1 MARDATATRE
11 LLIVAGERLM
21 ATHGP
26 LQVSL
31 KQIQDAAGQRN
42 ASALHYHFGG
52 REGLLQAILARHNAT
67 IESARAGLLDRLEA
81 GSPLSSIVEAVVLPM
96 AAELSTEEGR
106 YFLRIV
112 AQLSDLFE
120 LWDTDGDNVPA
131 QAQRAFRMIAARL
144 AGLSPDMCRLRVA
157 TFLALVTGALAQ
169 RAVVR
174 TKHELPR
181 VSDDDF
187 VVNLIAMSVGALM
200 GGLPSE

>member
-11 LLIVAGERLM
+11 VLLTEGHRLM

-26 LQVSL
+26 MQVSL

-52 REGLLQAILARHNAT
+52 REGLLAAILERHNAT
-67 IESARAGLLDRLEA
+67 IERTRGIRLDALAEQP
-81 GSPLSSIVEAVVLPM
+81 SLVELVEAVVLPM
-96 AAELSTEEGR
+96 VDRLATEDGR

-131 QAQRAFRMIAARL
+131 QAQRAFRMIAAQLDWLTPEVR
-144 AGLSPDMCRLRVA
+144 RLRVA
-157 TFLALVTGALAQ
+157 MFLALVTGALAQ

-174 TKHELPR
+174 ARTEHPR
-181 VSDDDF
+181 VNDDDF
-187 VVNLIAMSVGALM
+187 VANLVAMSVGALV
-200 GGLPSE
+200 GRR

>member
-1 MARDATATRE
+1 MARDASATRE

-31 KQIQDAAGQRN
+31 KEIQDAAGQRN

-52 REGLLQAILARHNAT
+52 RQGLLQAILARHNTT
-67 IESARAGLLDRLEA
+67 IEAARAVVLDKLVGEP
-81 GSPLSSIVEAVVLPM
+81 PLKVLVEAVVLPM
-96 AAELSTEEGR
+96 ADELSTEEGR

-120 LWDTDGDNVPA
+120 LWDTDAENVPA
-131 QAQRAFRMIAARL
+131 QAQRVFRMIAARL
-144 AGLSPDMCRLRVA
+144 HGLSPDLRRLRVA

-174 TKHELPR
+174 SKQDHPHVADEE
-181 VSDDDF
+181 F
-187 VVNLIAMSVGALM
+187 VANLISMSVGALT
-200 GGLPSE
+200 GN

>member
-26 LQVSL
+26 LQVTL

-52 REGLLQAILARHNAT
+52 REGLLQAILSRHNAT
-67 IESARAGLLDRLEA
+67 IEAARAILLDRLDPA
-81 GSPLSSIVEAVVLPM
+81 PPLKKLVEAVVFPM
-96 AAELSTEEGR
+96 ADELSTEEGR

-120 LWDTDGDNVPA
+120 LWDTDGDNVPP
-131 QAQRAFRMIAARL
+131 QAQRAFRLIAARL
-144 AGLSPDMCRLRVA
+144 DTLSSDMRRLRVA

-174 TKHELPR
+174 AAHESPR

-187 VVNLIAMSVGALM
+187 VANLISMSVGALT
-200 GGLPSE
+200 G